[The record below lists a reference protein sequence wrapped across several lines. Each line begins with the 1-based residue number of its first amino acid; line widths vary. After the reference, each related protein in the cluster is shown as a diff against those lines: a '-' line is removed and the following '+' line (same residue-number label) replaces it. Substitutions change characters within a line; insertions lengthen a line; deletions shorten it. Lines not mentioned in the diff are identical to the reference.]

1 MSPQLIATEVK
12 SSRHFVRNVLK
23 DYDMNNK
30 HPEVNKEQQELK
42 TLIKD
47 LEKKEAKA
55 KSDLELFSSAR
66 QRAASSYF
74 AVTRPRL
81 RKQNPIK
88 YIDRSAQD
96 KDLLVLKTAL
106 GNKIPLNESRD
117 WELPFVIERCQ
128 HSNIEVRYF

>member
-1 MSPQLIATEVK
+1 M
-12 SSRHFVRNVLK
+12 
-23 DYDMNNK
+23 MNNSSMPSTQK
-30 HPEVNKEQQELK
+30 SIKPLQQRK
-42 TLIKD
+42 TLFKD

-66 QRAASSYF
+66 ERAASSYF
-74 AVTRPRL
+74 PVTRPRL

-96 KDLLVLKTAL
+96 KDLLVLKKAL

-117 WELPFVIERCQ
+117 WELPFVIERFK
-128 HSNIEVRYF
+128 HSNIEVSYL